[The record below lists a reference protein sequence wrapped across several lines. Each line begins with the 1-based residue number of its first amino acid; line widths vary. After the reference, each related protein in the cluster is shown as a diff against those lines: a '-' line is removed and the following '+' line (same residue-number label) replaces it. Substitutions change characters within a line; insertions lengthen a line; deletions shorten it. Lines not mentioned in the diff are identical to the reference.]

1 MHSYLTQV
9 WNYRHFWLSLVR
21 LDLRTRYR
29 RSVLGVG
36 WSLLQPLTMTL
47 VFCVVFQHFLKISAK
62 DYVPHLLTGLVC
74 WNFLLGCALQGC
86 QSFFQGE
93 PYIRQ
98 CPLPLAV
105 YPLRTAIGA
114 FFHLLMGLIVLTVV
128 AAFMRGAPPVGALFS
143 LLPTLVLLFA
153 FGWSLA
159 VLFGSANVFFQD
171 TQHLA
176 EVGFQLCFYLTP
188 IIYRLEDLK
197 GHHLAWLLELNPFV
211 QFMELIRSPL
221 LHHQP
226 PSATVF
232 LTAMGITA
240 LTVTAAGI
248 LLRKLQDRLVFFL

>member
-9 WNYRHFWLSLVR
+9 WDYRHFWMSLVR

-29 RSVLGVG
+29 RSMLGVG

-47 VFCVVFQHFLKISAK
+47 VFCVVFQHFLKIDAK
-62 DYVPHLLTGLVC
+62 EYVPHLLTGLVC

-114 FFHLLMGLIVLTVV
+114 FFHLTMGLIVVTVV
-128 AAFMRGAPPVGALFS
+128 AGFLRGAPPLAALFS

-153 FGWSLA
+153 FGWSLS

-176 EVGFQLCFYLTP
+176 EVGFQLFFYLTP
-188 IIYRLEDLK
+188 IIYRLEDLQ
-197 GHHLAWLLELNPFV
+197 GHKLAWLLQLNPFV
-211 QFMELIRSPL
+211 PFMDLIRSPL
-221 LHHQP
+221 LHHRP
-226 PSATVF
+226 PSMMVY
-232 LTAMGITA
+232 LTAITITV
-240 LTVTAAGI
+240 LTVTTAGYV
-248 LLRKLQDRLVFFL
+248 LRKLQDRLVFFL